1 MSKKK
6 NTLKDLDEFLR
17 QQAAVIVPPAALNEK
32 ISVPDEPPVRT
43 TSDTPTTP
51 PPAQEASMESVLDQL
66 KALSKKEEGQ
76 FRNKLYDILIR
87 TLEAVPN
94 STAEDKMLINTALY
108 LKSGD
113 NWKEVIREYWR
124 GKGR

>member
-1 MSKKK
+1 MKRSTIESLIK
-6 NTLKDLDEFLR
+6 LPLDASHE
-17 QQAAVIVPPAALNEK
+17 
-32 ISVPDEPPVRT
+32 
-43 TSDTPTTP
+43 TST
-51 PPAQEASMESVLDQL
+51 
-66 KALSKKEEGQ
+66 LSKKEEGQ

>member
-32 ISVPDEPPVRT
+32 ISVTDEPPVRT